1 MLKCPSPCLTIPL
14 PNCPAL
20 SQHQPSAPN
29 ICLTLHVQLS
39 VPLPPFAPL
48 SASFQALFHFSTLPF
63 YVLQCGRE
71 KLWKGW
77 IISHTHTCAPVSLR
91 IGNAFL
97 LVYLPVTEDAIYTR
111 KPCLMTSSWADV
123 REAMPGRAIP
133 MISEKLQCT
142 LKAQISHRTEYNY
155 SRLAHNGAHS
165 VIRVRTRRRIS
176 E

>member
-1 MLKCPSPCLTIPL
+1 MSISL
-14 PNCPAL
+14 PNY
-20 SQHQPSAPN
+20 SAPQLPRSLSTPT
-29 ICLTLHVQLS
+29 ICPQYLSHTSCSTICPTPTLFPTICSISAS
-39 VPLPPFAPL
+39 VPFSNTPL
-48 SASFQALFHFSTLPF
+48 LRTSVRSRKAVKRVNYFT
-63 YVLQCGRE
+63 
-71 KLWKGW
+71 
-77 IISHTHTCAPVSLR
+77 HTHTCAPVSLR

-111 KPCLMTSSWADV
+111 KPCLMTSSWADI

-155 SRLAHNGAHS
+155 SRLAHDGAHS